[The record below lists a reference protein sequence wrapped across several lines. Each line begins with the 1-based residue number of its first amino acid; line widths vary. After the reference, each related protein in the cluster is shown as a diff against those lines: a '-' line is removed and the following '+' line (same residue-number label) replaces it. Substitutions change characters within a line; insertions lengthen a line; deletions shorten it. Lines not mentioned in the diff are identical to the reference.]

1 MIPFAIRALVMI
13 AVSIA
18 FTYAVM
24 PNDKL
29 P

>member
-1 MIPFAIRALVMI
+1 MVEFVVRALIMI
-13 AVSIA
+13 VLSTA